1 VVEGDAVTVVVEVRG
16 DIVVVVTV
24 IVESVDAEL
33 VVEIIVPLFVVESLV
48 WSVVVAK
55 EKIKLN

>member
-55 EKIKLN
+55 EKIK

>member
-55 EKIKLN
+55 EKMK